1 MKLLSAPKAKYL
13 LEGGLDVLHSQSIEW
28 LSEVAFWR
36 DEASFFHELV
46 AEKTRKPM
54 SSKAK
59 DSFQKIESELVKLKT
74 SELDELEDAVEAHE
88 VYLDK
93 LMQDEYKDQEP
104 YREKHRALT
113 FKFHIIESQIQ
124 KMKKE
129 VFKLSKLILET
140 ELVS

>member
-1 MKLLSAPKAKYL
+1 MKLLTAPKAKYL
-13 LEGGLDVLHSQSIEW
+13 LEGGLEVLHSQSIEW

-36 DEASFFHELV
+36 DEAAFFHELV
-46 AEKTRKPM
+46 AEKTKKPM
-54 SSKAK
+54 SLKAK

-74 SELDELEDAVEAHE
+74 GELDELEDAVEAHE

-93 LMQDEYKDQEP
+93 LMQNIYKDEES

-113 FKFHIIESQIQ
+113 YKFHITESQI
-124 KMKKE
+124 KKLKKE
-129 VFKLSKLILET
+129 VFKLSKLIHET